1 MELFNICYSA
11 VSAFSAVKK
20 MPLKKDLLPG
30 KFKGEIR
37 RAVPMSEYT
46 SFRVGGK
53 VDYLAFPEGPEELQR
68 ILEWCGQQG
77 IRTFILGNGTNLL
90 VRDGGFRGMAISL
103 SRGFL
108 RVEEV
113 ECGPEGSLV
122 LAEAGQSLGKLV
134 EFSWKKGLAGLE
146 FAAGIPGSV
155 GGALFMNAGAFR
167 GEIKDVLDSVRLLEA
182 SGLVLERRR
191 EEWKFFYRSMGLEK
205 GEVILGGK
213 FRLKAENG
221 QEVKNRIEE
230 IMRQRMSKQPYD
242 LPSAGSVFKNPPQG
256 PAGKLIEE
264 AGLKGYHIG
273 DAQISE
279 KHANFIVNRGQARAQ
294 DILALIELA
303 REKVYQEKGVWL
315 EMEIQVMG
323 EE

>member
-1 MELFNICYSA
+1 
-11 VSAFSAVKK
+11 
-20 MPLKKDLLPG
+20 
-30 KFKGEIR
+30 
-37 RAVPMSEYT
+37 MSEHT

-53 VDYLAFPEGPEELQR
+53 VDYLAFPEGPEDLQR

-77 IRTFILGNGTNLL
+77 IPIFMLGNGTNLL
-90 VRDGGFRGMAISL
+90 VRDGGIRGMAISL

-108 RVEEV
+108 RVETV
-113 ECGPEGSLV
+113 ENGPEGSLIF
-122 LAEAGQSLGKLV
+122 AEAGQSLGKVV

-167 GEIKDVLDSVRLLEA
+167 GEIKDVLDSVRLMQA
-182 SGLVLERRR
+182 GGLVLERPKD
-191 EEWKFFYRSMGLEK
+191 EWKFLYRSMGLEK

-221 QEVKNRIEE
+221 PAVKSRIDE
-230 IMRQRMSKQPYD
+230 IMRQRVSKQPYD
-242 LPSAGSVFKNPPQG
+242 LPSAGSVFKNPSQG

-264 AGLKGYHIG
+264 AGLKGYRIG

-279 KHANFIVNRGQARAQ
+279 KHANFIVNRGQARAE
-294 DILALIELA
+294 DILALIEWV
-303 REKVYQEKGVWL
+303 REKVHQEKGVWL
-315 EMEIQVMG
+315 EMEIQVIG
-323 EE
+323 ED